1 MGFFLLSYLYKNV
14 KIVANKVKVVGTNL
28 DQNLN
33 GTNFNNTASET
44 IFQFG
49 SFSVTSNFDGRT
61 YINYDN
67 VLSTFVRPVTLET
80 LGVTDT
86 QSTVLHN
93 YSINAVL
100 NLNKSDLTTFTR
112 FGSAYEFLRVS
123 IQEII
128 LKYPASLFSDS
139 NTIRGG
145 NPTYVVVVNNEL
157 LDTFTF
163 TIPSQ
168 YIKNVFGLVF
178 NQGNLSK
185 PSDMEIRNL
194 NLSYDKYVVWS
205 EYDPNNSYPV
215 IGFTGDTIGSPQPH
229 VTVKTQGNPFKF
241 NGNVTIGYSSFHIK
255 PNNVVF
261 EEFRALLT
269 NYEQYIVSQ
278 RDGTNGF
285 QFTLNNPT
293 LLDDGSIAYSNS
305 IMLWTTSDGYNIDI
319 SNSYY
324 QNFLSN
330 VLTIGSKY
338 DAIKTDLIARFLTP
352 ASLKTYDLT
361 EDGKM
366 TKLLRTYGWEFD
378 QLRKF
383 IDSLVYINTVTYNK
397 LNNIPD
403 QLVSNLARTF
413 GWDYFTLV
421 NEAELVSGFLTIDD
435 TERNLTTD
443 LLPAEVNIELWRRIL
458 MNTNY
463 FWKSKGTREAI
474 KSMFLL
480 IGIPEPFINITEY
493 VYTVDGKIDPREVTL
508 TQADFPSNSLP
519 YDTEGYPVAPIQ
531 TNSFY
536 FQVSGDTDSGQAYMD
551 VFRMAGFNIGRTVD
565 NKKSWI
571 QTGSTTR
578 IHESTPQYYQQ
589 DSKLILNTKEVDI
602 ALDTARGIEY
612 DVYDYIKTI
621 DFPANSSGYTLPYS
635 YVNISLGYTGNE
647 NTFTLPSEFNK
658 AQGSLEVRFN
668 GILLNAPKEYSGGTG
683 GTHSETTQ
691 ADYGVTGNTFR
702 LANGNYAK
710 NGDNQRDVI
719 QATYIYSGG
728 TMPITGITVQYMVTR
743 IKPNIVGTTIP
754 LPSIPNGDVQVTIN
768 GVALTKG
775 TGQFIAD
782 YIIDPNNSS
791 QIIVQNP
798 EVISYFASNPYIQV
812 AYVTVTGSTSI
823 AARSEI
829 VRVDNFN
836 SSKIYFNQSAN
847 KYVYRLNYR
856 INNVNEVKIL
866 VDGIAL
872 EPQTDYSIN
881 VNNQYEIFLPR
892 GLKFGSVISAYYLVG
907 GSDYFNPIVA
917 DNFGVGDISKL
928 SFLEFIEL
936 IQRKLVNATNR
947 KTITDFKGGWYPTLL
962 RVYVNYL
969 ERGRLPISNPLHSNG
984 YTFENLYPFLSKYN
998 AFFQRFTDQLL
1009 GATIIMRKGGLLV
1022 RNTVFSKQ
1030 KFTYKRGVYMGHI
1043 KSYSKTNAT
1052 TFGYDNQLS
1061 YFGDDG
1067 STFLKRPLSKDLSWS
1082 SDVACVADLCTGFLV
1097 SGITVTNPITTTTST
1112 AYPYV
1117 AMMSI
1122 VDGASSQ
1129 LTISTPTQDG
1139 KYASANYTLVMS
1151 NPILPGYIVTIN
1163 LNFVSKL
1170 YITGGTG
1177 NQSYSTITVNKNG
1190 TQIYSVSNDNFITSS
1205 TDITNNKTITIT
1217 ASDTIEIV
1225 LENRALKLIGSPVGI
1240 VTSTTIMTPNVISV
1254 TPNGSV
1260 PVIAPTSII
1269 HTIRIL

>member
-1 MGFFLLSYLYKNV
+1 M
-14 KIVANKVKVVGTNL
+14 ANKVKVVGTNL